1 MAETKMLKDLKK
13 FMWGYPVLAI
23 ILAAVGVCLIAL
35 TNALTALAI
44 TIGAILTVTGIV
56 LAIVAIA
63 NQGRGVP
70 FAFKVVF
77 GAICIVC
84 GIITM
89 VFNKNSVEIII
100 SLFSLLL
107 IIDASFKLHTSAMSK
122 RYGVVLWWIILAL
135 SVLTIIGAYILIQF
149 PFKEQE
155 TSSIW
160 LGVVFLI
167 DSISNLL
174 SAFYVSAYERRHY
187 YEAYYDAKDTLEAEA
202 KKQALDEGKQSE
214 ETTEE
219 SEF

>member
-1 MAETKMLKDLKK
+1 MLKNIKK

-35 TNALTALAI
+35 NNALMALAI
-44 TIGAILTVTGIV
+44 TIGAILSVTGIV
-56 LAIVAIA
+56 LVIVAIA
-63 NQGRGVP
+63 NTNRGVP

-77 GAICIVC
+77 SAICIVC

-100 SLFSLLL
+100 SIFSLLL
-107 IIDASFKLHTSAMSK
+107 IVDASFKLHTAAMSK

-149 PFKEQE
+149 TFKEQE

-167 DSISNLL
+167 DAISNLL
-174 SAFYVSAYERRHY
+174 SAFYVSAYEKRHY
-187 YEAYYDAKDTLEAEA
+187 YEAYYDAKESLEAEA
-202 KKQALDEGKQSE
+202 AKPVFYNGTESE
-214 ETTEE
+214 EKTEE